1 MTNRD
6 EHSSANVVTCLFSRL
21 GFVSVIVWLGF
32 VFPRGT
38 TAHCYLGRPVTGK
51 AQHVVKH
58 ATKMLM
64 LIWVVMAS
72 LQ

>member
-1 MTNRD
+1 MVNDR
-6 EHSSANVVTCLFSRL
+6 VC
-21 GFVSVIVWLGF
+21 
-32 VFPRGT
+32 VFRRGT